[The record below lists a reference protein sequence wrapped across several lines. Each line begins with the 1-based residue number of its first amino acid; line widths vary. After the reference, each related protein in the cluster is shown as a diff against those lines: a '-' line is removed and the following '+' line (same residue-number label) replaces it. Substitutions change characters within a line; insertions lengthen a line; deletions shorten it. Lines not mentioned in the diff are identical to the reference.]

1 MKPAKHSKKYAK
13 IVSKAQQCTSREE
26 ARKILEKAEKL
37 EKKIG
42 K

>member
-13 IVSKAQQCTSREE
+13 IVCKAQECTTREE
-26 ARKILEKAEKL
+26 AQKILEKAEKL
-37 EKKIG
+37 EKKLA

>member
-1 MKPAKHSKKYAK
+1 MKPTKHSKKYAK
-13 IVSKAQQCTSREE
+13 IVCKAQECTTRAE

-37 EKKIG
+37 EKKLA